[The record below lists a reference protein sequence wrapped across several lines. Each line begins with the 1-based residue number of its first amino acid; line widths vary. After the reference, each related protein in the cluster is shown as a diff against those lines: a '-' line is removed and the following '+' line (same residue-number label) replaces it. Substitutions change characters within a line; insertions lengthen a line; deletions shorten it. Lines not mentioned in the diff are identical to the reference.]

1 MQPLLIVIVAVHVLS
16 STFWAGSTFALA
28 RTGGLGASQL
38 RRPQIGASLV
48 AIATGV
54 GLWGLTHAGG
64 FGRAEQVLTLGAA
77 AALGAFAV
85 QTLALVRSPR
95 AAGGEVAAPALAY
108 RLSAGLLMATLIC
121 MVAVRY
127 V

>member
-1 MQPLLIVIVAVHVLS
+1 MQPLLIAVVAAHVLS
-16 STFWAGSTFALA
+16 ATFWAGSTFVLA
-28 RTGGLGASQL
+28 RTGGLGAAQL
-38 RRPQIGASLV
+38 RRPQIGAALV
-48 AIATGV
+48 AMATGV

-85 QTLALVRSPR
+85 QTLALARSPA

-108 RLSAGLLMATLIC
+108 RLSAGLLMTTLIC
-121 MVAVRY
+121 MVAARY